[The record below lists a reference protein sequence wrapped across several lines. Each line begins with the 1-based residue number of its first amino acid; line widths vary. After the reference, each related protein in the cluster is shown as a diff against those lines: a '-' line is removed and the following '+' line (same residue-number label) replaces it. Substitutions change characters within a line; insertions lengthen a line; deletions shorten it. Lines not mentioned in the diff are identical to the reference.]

1 MINTAEVILWGTR
14 IGVVHQ
20 DDGKPY
26 VSFEYDKDFIGSG
39 IEVSP
44 IKMRLSNV
52 VYEFPDLSGDAFHG
66 APGLIADSLPD
77 KFGNRVIERWLME
90 QGHSLDDF
98 NTIDRLCYTGVRGM
112 GALEYRPVS
121 GPKSVAEENV
131 NIDKMVEFASKVLSD
146 KESKKLSVDEQI
158 GYSQLVQL
166 GTSAGGAR
174 AKALIAVNEETSEIK
189 SGQIDAGNGFEYWLI
204 KFDGVKRNGDHN
216 LKDSV
221 EYTLIEYAYYLMA
234 KAAGIYMEKC
244 KILEENG
251 RHHFMTKRFDRVENQ
266 KIHMQTL
273 GALTHIDYNYPGQ
286 CSYEQAAEVIRLLNS
301 SMSDVEQLYR
311 RMVFNVIFVNQDD
324 HVKNISFLMN
334 KMGEWRLSPAYD
346 ITFSYN
352 LNNRWLKAHQM
363 LVNGKSE
370 KITYNDLISAGK
382 NMGIASSKCKKI
394 INDIIKVLDDI
405 EKYFEQVGV
414 REETYSK
421 LAKVINL
428 NTSNML
434 SNS

>member
-52 VYEFPDLSGDAFHG
+52 VYEFPDLAGDAFHG

-121 GPKSVAEENV
+121 GPKNVAEENI

-146 KESKKLSVDEQI
+146 KESKKLSADEQI

-244 KILEENG
+244 KILEEND
-251 RHHFMTKRFDRVENQ
+251 RHHFMTKRFDRVESQ

-273 GALTHIDYNYPGQ
+273 GALPHIDYNYPGQ

-394 INDIIKVLDDI
+394 INDVIKVLDDI

>member
-301 SMSDVEQLYR
+301 SMIDVEQLYR

>member
-20 DDGKPY
+20 EDGKPY